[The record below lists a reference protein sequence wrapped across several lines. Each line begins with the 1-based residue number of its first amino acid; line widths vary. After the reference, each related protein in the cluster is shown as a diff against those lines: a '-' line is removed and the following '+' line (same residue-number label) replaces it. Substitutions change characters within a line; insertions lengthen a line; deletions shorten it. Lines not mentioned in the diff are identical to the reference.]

1 MIGQKKVDLFPE
13 IAGWKFLHYSP
24 ARIVEYA
31 TIYIFNFKKE
41 TKEEYKKKKQKKLKK
56 KREYLWKI

>member
-13 IAGWKFLHYSP
+13 IAGWKFFYYSP

-41 TKEEYKKKKQKKLKK
+41 TKEEYKKKS
-56 KREYLWKI
+56 KRN